1 MLENPLFS
9 RPTYGWLWVVIL
21 LKTNHKPM
29 KFMWNGE
36 VIVVH
41 EGQFITGRK
50 ELSKVSGI
58 PESTIE
64 DILNMFERQGQIR
77 QQKTTKFRLITVINW
92 KKYQL
97 TNNKATTKQQQ
108 SDTNNNDNNENNDN
122 KNTKYSDEVAGVQEV
137 MEVFA
142 EYNPTI
148 NWGNKTT
155 RKAAASLIKQFG
167 LEGTV
172 AMAKQVISVQ
182 GKKYAPVAV
191 TPYQMKEKLAQFK
204 AYFEA
209 EKNKKPTF
217 TKIS

>member
-1 MLENPLFS
+1 
-9 RPTYGWLWVVIL
+9 
-21 LKTNHKPM
+21 
-29 KFMWNGE
+29 MWNGE
-36 VIVVH
+36 VILVH

-64 DILNMFERQGQIR
+64 DILNLFERQGQIR

-92 KKYQL
+92 KKYQI
-97 TNNKATTKQQQ
+97 TDNKATTKRQQ
-108 SDTNNNDNNENNDN
+108 SDTNNNDNNDNNVNNDN

-204 AYFEA
+204 AYFES
-209 EKNKKPTF
+209 ERNKKP
-217 TKIS
+217 KVAEI

>member
-1 MLENPLFS
+1 
-9 RPTYGWLWVVIL
+9 
-21 LKTNHKPM
+21 
-29 KFMWNGE
+29 MWNGE
-36 VIVVH
+36 VILVH

-58 PESTIE
+58 PETTIE
-64 DILNMFERQGQIR
+64 DILSLFEKQGQIR

-92 KKYQL
+92 KKYQIPD
-97 TNNKATTKQQQ
+97 NKATTKRQQ

-122 KNTKYSDEVAGVQEV
+122 KNSKISDEVAGINEV
-137 MEVFA
+137 MSIFA

-155 RKAAASLIKQFG
+155 RNAAASLIKQFG
-167 LEGTV
+167 LEGTL
-172 AMAKQVISVQ
+172 AMSRQVIAVQ

-204 AYFEA
+204 AYFDA
-209 EKNKKPTF
+209 EKDKKP
-217 TKIS
+217 KVAEI